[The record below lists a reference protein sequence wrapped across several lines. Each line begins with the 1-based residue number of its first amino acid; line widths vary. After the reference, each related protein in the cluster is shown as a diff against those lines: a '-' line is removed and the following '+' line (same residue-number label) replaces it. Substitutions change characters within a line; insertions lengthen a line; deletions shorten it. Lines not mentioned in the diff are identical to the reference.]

1 MRIYVGFIG
10 PSSSIVVGIF
20 AAAVSNLTVAHRD
33 KLPWDD
39 GLDIFA
45 GHATS
50 GQNSLNRKPT

>member
-1 MRIYVGFIG
+1 
-10 PSSSIVVGIF
+10 VVGIF
-20 AAAVSNLTVAHRD
+20 AAAVSNFTVAYRD

-50 GQNSLNRKPT
+50 GTSGM